1 MFFFTFQLLRLSS
14 SARRTS
20 TVGEIVNLMAVDAQ
34 RFMDL
39 MTYIHTIWSGP
50 FQIALSL
57 YFLWQTLG
65 PSILAGFGVMVL
77 LIPINAVIAKKS
89 RDLQVRIIIGYSLK
103 TVTDLIFV
111 RFKVEFRFFY
121 SGFYRYDSFF
131 IVYSILPIL
140 PISAFLLSS

>member
-1 MFFFTFQLLRLSS
+1 MLRLSS

-65 PSILAGFGVMVL
+65 PSVLAGFGVMVL

-103 TVTDLIFV
+103 TVSSVCILGYPCTGTGGHHGHDCMVVGFTTACAISDLSPL
-111 RFKVEFRFFY
+111 K
-121 SGFYRYDSFF
+121 
-131 IVYSILPIL
+131 L
-140 PISAFLLSS
+140 

>member
-1 MFFFTFQLLRLSS
+1 MLRLSS

-65 PSILAGFGVMVL
+65 PSVLAGFGVMVL

-89 RDLQVRIIIGYSLK
+89 RDLQVRIIIGYS
-103 TVTDLIFV
+103 
-111 RFKVEFRFFY
+111 FK
-121 SGFYRYDSFF
+121 DSQFCLY
-131 IVYSILPIL
+131 IGLPLYGYWGRHGRDCMVVWIYNYL
-140 PISAFLLSS
+140 CNQ

>member
-1 MFFFTFQLLRLSS
+1 MINFGKSPVSEIFLKNFQMLRLSS

-65 PSILAGFGVMVL
+65 PSVLAGFGVMVL

-103 TVTDLIFV
+103 TVSSVCILGYPCTGTGAV
-111 RFKVEFRFFY
+111 MVV
-121 SGFYRYDSFF
+121 
-131 IVYSILPIL
+131 IVW
-140 PISAFLLSS
+140 

>member
-1 MFFFTFQLLRLSS
+1 MLRLSS
-14 SARRTS
+14 AARRTS

-103 TVTDLIFV
+103 TVSSICMLGYPCTGTWGRHGRDCMV
-111 RFKVEFRFFY
+111 V
-121 SGFYRYDSFF
+121 GFTTACA
-131 IVYSILPIL
+131 
-140 PISAFLLSS
+140 ISDYHH